1 MVVGL
6 RSRSDLAALIL
17 AVGVLKHYGWDL
29 FEPGM
34 KGVAAKGL
42 NSLAMLALL
51 GVILWLAWSWAAAMV
66 SAWFV
71 FEELQ
76 TVICTSA
83 WLLKPWPLDPNR
95 AMCSQRIDFD
105 LGAVGIM
112 LVCVILWRVYLQTFV
127 AHKN

>member
-1 MVVGL
+1 MADL
-6 RSRSDLAALIL
+6 RSRSNLAALVL

-29 FEPGM
+29 FDPGL

-42 NSLAMLALL
+42 NSVATLALL
-51 GVILWLAWSWAAAMV
+51 GCVLWMAWSKTLV
-66 SAWFV
+66 IISAWFA

-76 TVICTSA
+76 TVVCTSA

-95 AMCSQRIDFD
+95 AMCSQRVDFD

>member
-1 MVVGL
+1 MAAL
-6 RSRSDLAALIL
+6 RSRSNLAALVL
-17 AVGVLKHYGWDL
+17 AAGVLKHYGWDL
-29 FEPGM
+29 FDPGL

-42 NSLAMLALL
+42 NSAATLALL
-51 GVILWLAWSWAAAMV
+51 GCVLWLAWSKTLALI
-66 SAWFV
+66 SAWLA

-127 AHKN
+127 VHKN